1 MADDFRVRYD
11 TASDVLYITTSG
23 FGPAHGKEDA
33 PGVFWRY
40 LDADGTLVG
49 VTILDFDSY
58 WKPRLPNLIEQIAH
72 HFHVPAQAAQHALA
86 RAHGVS

>member
-1 MADDFRVRYD
+1 MADHFRVRYD
-11 TASDVLYITTSG
+11 SISDVLYITTSG
-23 FGPAHGKEDA
+23 FGPAYGEEEA

-58 WKPRLPNLIEQIAH
+58 WKPRLPSLVEQISH
-72 HFHVPAQAAQHALA
+72 HFHVPAHAARNALESA
-86 RAHGVS
+86 NG